1 MWCSL
6 KMINVLKP
14 FIVMLLILFSCALS
28 ANDKLDQ
35 TLDNFHQAAS
45 EADFERYFSLLAEE
59 SIFLGTDATERWTKQ
74 QFAEYVKPYFARG
87 QGWTYVST
95 ERNFSP
101 IAGTNLVFFDELL
114 ENDNY
119 GQCRGTGVLRLNNGQ
134 WQILQYNL
142 SVMVPNQ
149 LAKSVVSLIQ
159 GKQ

>member
-1 MWCSL
+1 
-6 KMINVLKP
+6 MINVLKP